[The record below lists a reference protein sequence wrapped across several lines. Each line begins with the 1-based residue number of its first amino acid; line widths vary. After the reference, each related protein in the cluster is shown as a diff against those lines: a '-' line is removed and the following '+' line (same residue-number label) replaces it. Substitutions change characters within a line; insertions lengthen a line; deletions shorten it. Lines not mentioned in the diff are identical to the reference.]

1 MRQFKNI
8 LLACVASL
16 VKENGAKLT
25 AVCTVDAIPM
35 DKRKLVPKIAP
46 MDLQE
51 LVVKN
56 SRLYLHEFL
65 HPLEQSGIQIQTE
78 VLVGKPYIEI
88 IKKVL
93 RDRHDLVIIPAHR
106 EKKSPEQR
114 LLHTTTIKLL
124 RQCPCP
130 VWVMRSSPGDR
141 YKRILAAVDPDEHDY
156 ENEHLNMKIMNVA
169 STTARLEQSELHV
182 VHAWSIFGERA
193 LKMDFGSASG
203 RFHFHG
209 LASWV
214 SPEEFDKI
222 VDNIRDEHQKSL
234 DHLLNRCDLKG
245 LNVKVHL
252 EKGEAGNLIPELTAK
267 EKIDLI
273 VMGTH
278 SRSGAAGFLIGN
290 TSEKIM
296 HHVECSVM
304 TVKPD
309 QFVAVIA

>member
-1 MRQFKNI
+1 
-8 LLACVASL
+8 
-16 VKENGAKLT
+16 
-25 AVCTVDAIPM
+25 
-35 DKRKLVPKIAP
+35 
-46 MDLQE
+46 
-51 LVVKN
+51 
-56 SRLYLHEFL
+56 
-65 HPLEQSGIQIQTE
+65 
-78 VLVGKPYIEI
+78 
-88 IKKVL
+88 
-93 RDRHDLVIIPAHR
+93 LVIIPAHR

-130 VWVMRSSPGDR
+130 VWVVRPSVGER
-141 YKRILAAVDPDEHDY
+141 YERILAAVDPDEHDY
-156 ENEHLNMKIMNVA
+156 ENEQLNMKIMDVA
-169 STTARLEQSELHV
+169 SSMARLEQSELHV

-203 RFHFHG
+203 RFQFHG

-234 DHLLNRCDLKG
+234 DHLLSRCDLKN

-252 EKGEAGNLIPELTAK
+252 VKGEAGDLIPELAAK
-267 EKIDLI
+267 EKIDLV

-290 TSEKIM
+290 TSEKIL
-296 HHVECSVM
+296 HHVECSVIA
-304 TVKPD
+304 VKPD
-309 QFVAVIA
+309 QFVAVVA